1 MRLAEAVVD
10 AGAVRFRPMLLI
22 ALAVAVG
29 ASVIL
34 FDPIFSGT
42 RYLFNGWWK
51 SRRTVPDLPFLKAR
65 GDGSFCEAQIVLRH
79 SEHGSA
85 KRRRKHDTSANRWEI
100 LANACAASFSGIDR
114 LKLDHKRALR

>member
-34 FDPIFSGT
+34 FDPTFPGLAISLMAGGNRVALFPIYRFS
-42 RYLFNGWWK
+42 RQ
-51 SRRTVPDLPFLKAR
+51 
-65 GDGSFCEAQIVLRH
+65 EATDR
-79 SEHGSA
+79 SA
-85 KRRRKHDTSANRWEI
+85 RRK
-100 LANACAASFSGIDR
+100 
-114 LKLDHKRALR
+114 